1 MKGDPVKTKLV
12 PALLIASMFL
22 SVWSA
27 GAADVKKSGGDQ
39 ATKKPAAAE
48 ESAPAPITILSIIPA
63 QGESG
68 KTVTLSGSGFTP
80 DTTVYLASNQI
91 TPEVSGSKLLTFEV
105 PDLQPGLYAL
115 FLRRGDGT
123 TSKPYNFSITPP
135 KPSISDLSPDTV
147 VACSSGRDREVT
159 VYGKNFRSDSKLLF
173 DGAAIKSSFDSPQSL
188 TFTTP
193 QVPGGL
199 HQVQVQNPDDTL
211 SGVQA
216 LMVDARPEI
225 TGVTQGEERVSSYDL
240 LIDGIN
246 FQQRSTL
253 VVDGRP
259 IVNSGLERESVSFV
273 DCTHMVYE
281 RHPYDNTLKTL
292 RLQVITPGG
301 GESAVIQVT
310 AP

>member
-1 MKGDPVKTKLV
+1 MKGDNVKTKLAPV
-12 PALLIASMFL
+12 LLIAAMFFFA
-22 SVWSA
+22 WSA
-27 GAADVKKSGGDQ
+27 GAADIKKSGHQ
-39 ATKKPAAAE
+39 ATQKPAAE
-48 ESAPAPITILSIIPA
+48 EPPPAPIFILSIIPA
-63 QGESG
+63 QGEPG

-80 DTTVYLASNQI
+80 DTTVYLANNET

-115 FLRRGDGT
+115 YLRRGDGT
-123 TSKPYNFSITPP
+123 VSKPYNFTVTPP
-135 KPSISDLSPDTV
+135 KPSISDLSPGSV
-147 VACSSGRDREVT
+147 VACSSGRDRDVT
-159 VYGKNFRSDSKLLF
+159 VYGKNFRPGSKLLF
-173 DGAAIKSSFDSPQSL
+173 DGAAIKSSFDSSESI
-188 TFTTP
+188 TFATP

-216 LMVDARPEI
+216 LMIDARPEI
-225 TGVTQGEERVSSYDL
+225 TSVTQGEERVSSYDL

-253 VVDGRP
+253 VVDGKP
-259 IVNSGLERESVSFV
+259 IINSGLERESVSYV

-281 RHPYDNTLKTL
+281 RHPYDNSPKTI

-301 GESAVIQVT
+301 GESSVIQVT